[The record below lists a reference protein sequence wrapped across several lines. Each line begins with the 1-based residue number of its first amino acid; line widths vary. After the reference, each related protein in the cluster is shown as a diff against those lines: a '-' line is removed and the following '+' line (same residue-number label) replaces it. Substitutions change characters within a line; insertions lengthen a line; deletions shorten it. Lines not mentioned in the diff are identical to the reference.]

1 MVDKHVLMG
10 SGSINKAL
18 AWLAAPAIIGLLIQT
33 LYGLVDSV
41 FVGKGLGD
49 DGVLGLAALAI
60 AFPVSH
66 LLLSAAAGVGVGG
79 SSFIS
84 RGFGASDHDRVKK
97 GVGNMIIMAF
107 VVGILCTIIGL
118 VFLKPILFVFGATES
133 TLPFAYD
140 YMYWIILGCTF
151 QILTVTINAIVMAEG
166 NSLYSMSMYAIS
178 SATNIVLD
186 YIFIFEFDW
195 GIQGAAIATILS
207 QLLSVVLLIFYLYK
221 ISKLKFNLKWL
232 RFNKTAFWGIGKVGF
247 SEFLREGSLAIMF
260 IIVIWNVN
268 QYGDD
273 SSVAIYG
280 LINRIFGF
288 VIIPAMGV
296 VQGMIPLTGFNYGA
310 KKYDRVRKILKTA
323 SLWAILISFVL
334 GAFTYI
340 FTAELFSFF
349 MTDTTLIDEA
359 VIAYWI
365 ADLSIPIVAFQ
376 IVGSAFMQ
384 SLGQARASL
393 ILALIRQFSII
404 PVLAVVPYF
413 LELMGVWIAFPIA
426 DLIATTITLWFVL
439 RQLKSLKKEEKLYEK
454 YEREAV
460 TTSA

>member
-1 MVDKHVLMG
+1 MVDKHILMG

-18 AWLAAPAIIGLLIQT
+18 AWLAAPAIIGLVIQT

-41 FVGKGLGD
+41 FVGRGLGD
-49 DGVLGLAALAI
+49 DGVLGLAALAV

-84 RGFGASDHDRVKK
+84 RGFGASDSERVKK

-107 VVGILCTIIGL
+107 VVGLICTVVGL
-118 VFLKPILFVFGATES
+118 VLLKPILFVFGATES

-151 QILTVTINAIVMAEG
+151 QILTVTLNAIVMAEG
-166 NSLYSMSMYAIS
+166 NSMYSMGMYTVS
-178 SATNIVLD
+178 SLTNIVLD
-186 YIFIFEFDW
+186 YVFIFEFGW
-195 GIQGAAIATILS
+195 GIQGAAIATIMS
-207 QLLSVVLLIFYLYK
+207 QMLSVVILVFYLYK
-221 ISKLKFNLKWL
+221 ISKLKFSLKWL
-232 RFNKTAFWGIGKVGF
+232 KFDKFSFWNIGKVGF

-268 QYGDD
+268 MYGDD

-288 VIIPAMGV
+288 VIIPAMGI

-310 KKYDRVRKILKTA
+310 KNYERVRKILKTA
-323 SLWAILISFVL
+323 SIWAIMISFIL
-334 GAFTYI
+334 GAITYI
-340 FTAELFSFF
+340 FTAELFSLFI
-349 MTDTTLIDEA
+349 TDMSLIDEA
-359 VIAYWI
+359 VIAYWV
-365 ADLSIPIVAFQ
+365 ADLSIPVVAFQ

-384 SLGQARASL
+384 ALGQARASV
-393 ILALIRQFSII
+393 ILALIRQFAII
-404 PVLAVVPYF
+404 PVLAIVPYF
-413 LELMGVWIAFPIA
+413 MGLMGVWVAFPIA
-426 DLIATTITLWFVL
+426 DVIATAITLWFVL
-439 RQLKSLKKEEKLYEK
+439 RQLKSLKGEEKLHEMY
-454 YEREAV
+454 
-460 TTSA
+460 TNSNT